1 MKALE
6 ILKQLVCCLAGAGLG
21 FIIAGLLAG
30 GKEHDDR

>member
-6 ILKQLVCCLAGAGLG
+6 ILHRLACAMAGAGLG

-30 GKEHDDR
+30 GKDHDDR